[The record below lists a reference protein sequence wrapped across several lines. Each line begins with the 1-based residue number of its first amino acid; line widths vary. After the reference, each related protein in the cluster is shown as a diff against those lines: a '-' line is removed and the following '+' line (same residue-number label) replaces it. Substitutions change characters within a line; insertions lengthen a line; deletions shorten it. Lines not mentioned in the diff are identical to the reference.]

1 MPGSC
6 CAKIPNKNQFST
18 PYLETCAC
26 MKDKILVFCDYR
38 LLSSSYTQRF
48 FNNGNCFYCYFLP
61 SGSQVKLHTQIYFLF
76 IEQRNAVILR
86 VIMELYFQYFKPSYS
101 LIVNP
106 LSACKTKSFKDPT
119 ATNFSLISIQCQH
132 KVFNLFYHIFLP
144 NFY

>member
-76 IEQRNAVILR
+76 IEQRNAVKLR
-86 VIMELYFQYFKPSYS
+86 VITELYFDYFKPSYS

-106 LSACKTKSFKDPT
+106 QLASET
-119 ATNFSLISIQCQH
+119 
-132 KVFNLFYHIFLP
+132 NLFKILKQKIFL
-144 NFY
+144 